1 MSGGIAFVLDEQG
14 TFASLCNRNM
24 VDLEPVIEARDIETL
39 RILIERHY
47 YFTGSAPGQT
57 VLQNWEAMLPQFVKV
72 MPTDYKRVLGERKRH
87 DEEMEQTLRD
97 DETGTFVAHGR

>member
-1 MSGGIAFVLDEQG
+1 
-14 TFASLCNRNM
+14 M

-72 MPTDYKRVLGERKRH
+72 MPQDYRRAL
-87 DEEMEQTLRD
+87 MQLEQEKARAAQAEQELTTARP
-97 DETGTFVAHGR
+97 